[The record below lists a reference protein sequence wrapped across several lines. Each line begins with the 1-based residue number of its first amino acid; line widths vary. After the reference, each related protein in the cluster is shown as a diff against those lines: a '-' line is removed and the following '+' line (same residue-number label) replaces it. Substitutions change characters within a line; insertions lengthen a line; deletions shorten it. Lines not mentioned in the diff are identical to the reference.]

1 MGPTKSNMTNAVIL
15 SGSRAACDT
24 KRRDA
29 GTEEGQKIETGLSG
43 DGESPKTVPF
53 QFILHPT
60 QNLEI
65 AKMKRAV
72 FALICVGW
80 PSMAVTQSTEQAVGS
95 ITQADI
101 YRHIEVMAHD
111 SMRGRDTPSPE
122 LDLTAEYVASEFRRI
137 GLEPGAENN
146 SYIQRYP
153 LTEGRRQLSVAIAG
167 TSGWQPGADVV
178 QRSGGGFEA
187 SGPLVLVTGAGEP
200 SQPTEVEDAIVLV
213 AAEWGGRGLSAP
225 SQQLVSAVQA
235 GNPAVVIIATDLPDR
250 YWGYFSRGQNRS
262 QVTLGSQTEVSTDAP
277 LLLTRLAT
285 AQALL
290 AHTGAEPSWEGQPT
304 FRTLNDLTFDITA
317 SFETSPRSAPNVVGI
332 LEGSDPTLKDEYIVL
347 SAHMDHIGMGTPV
360 DGDSVN
366 NGADDN
372 ASGTAAVI
380 EAAEAFA
387 MMNPGPKRSMIFLA
401 VSGEEKGMWG
411 SAHYSE
417 NPSVPI
423 SQIVA
428 DINTD
433 MIGRNWTDTIV
444 AIGKEYSDLGETLD
458 RVNAEHPELN
468 MAAIDDIWPDERFYY
483 RSDHYSFAEKGVPVL
498 FFFNGT
504 HEDYHGVNDE
514 IEKVDTEKATRIV
527 KLMFYLSLEIAN
539 SPEKPKWKQTG

>member
-1 MGPTKSNMTNAVIL
+1 
-15 SGSRAACDT
+15 
-24 KRRDA
+24 
-29 GTEEGQKIETGLSG
+29 
-43 DGESPKTVPF
+43 
-53 QFILHPT
+53 
-60 QNLEI
+60 
-65 AKMKRAV
+65 
-72 FALICVGW
+72 
-80 PSMAVTQSTEQAVGS
+80 MAVAQSTEQAVNS
-95 ITQADI
+95 ITEADI

-137 GLEPGAENN
+137 GLKPGAEDG

-153 LTEGRRQLSVAIAG
+153 LTEGRRQLSVAISG
-167 TSGWQPGADVV
+167 TSGWQPGDDVV
-178 QRSGGGFEA
+178 QMSGGGFEA
-187 SGPLVLVTGAGEP
+187 SGPLVLVTGSGEP
-200 SQPTEVEDAIVLV
+200 TQPIQVEDAIVLV

-225 SQQLVSAVQA
+225 SQQLVTAVQA
-235 GNPAVVIIATDLPDR
+235 GNPSVVIIATDLSDR
-250 YWGYFSRGQNRS
+250 FWGYFSRGQNRS
-262 QVTLGSQTEVSTDAP
+262 QVTMGSATETPTDAP
-277 LLLTRLAT
+277 TLFTRLAT
-285 AQALL
+285 AQELL
-290 AHTGAEPSWEGQPT
+290 ARVDVEPSWQGEPS
-304 FRTLNDLTFDITA
+304 FRTLSGLNFDITA
-317 SFETSPRSAPNVVGI
+317 SFQTSPRSAPNTVGI
-332 LEGSDPTLKDEYIVL
+332 LEGSDPVLKDEYIVL
-347 SAHMDHIGMGTPV
+347 SAHMDHIGVASNAV
-360 DGDSVN
+360 DGDSIN

-372 ASGTAAVI
+372 ASGTAAII

-468 MAAIDDIWPDERFYY
+468 MAAIDDIWPEERFYY

-514 IEKVDTEKATRIV
+514 IEKVNTEKATRIV

>member
-1 MGPTKSNMTNAVIL
+1 
-15 SGSRAACDT
+15 
-24 KRRDA
+24 
-29 GTEEGQKIETGLSG
+29 
-43 DGESPKTVPF
+43 
-53 QFILHPT
+53 
-60 QNLEI
+60 
-65 AKMKRAV
+65 MKRAV
-72 FALICVGW
+72 FALICVAW
-80 PSMAVTQSTEQAVGS
+80 PFVAAAQSTEQAVSS

-137 GLEPGAENN
+137 GLKPGAEKN

-153 LTEGRRQLSVAIAG
+153 LTEGRRELSVAIRG
-167 TSGWQPGADVV
+167 TSGWQPGTDVV
-178 QRSGGGFEA
+178 QMSGGGFEA
-187 SGPLVLVTGAGEP
+187 SGPLVLVTGSGEP
-200 SQPTEVEDAIVLV
+200 SRPIQVEGAIVLI
-213 AAEWGGRGLSAP
+213 AAQWGGRGLAAR
-225 SQQLVSAVQA
+225 SQQLVTAVQN
-235 GNPAVVIIATDLPDR
+235 GNPAVVIIATDISDR
-250 YWGYFSRGQNRS
+250 FWGYFSRRQQGS
-262 QVTLGSQTEVSTDAP
+262 QVSLGSQTEEPTDPP
-277 LLLTRLAT
+277 LLFTRLAT
-285 AQALL
+285 AETLL
-290 AHTGAEPSWEGQPT
+290 ARHGAELGWEGQPT
-304 FRTLNDLTFDITA
+304 VRRLNELNFTITA

-332 LEGSDPTLKDEYIVL
+332 LEGSDPTLKNEYIVL
-347 SAHMDHIGMGTPV
+347 SAHMDHIGVGAAV
-360 DGDSVN
+360 DGDSIN

-428 DINTD
+428 DVNTD

-444 AIGKEYSDLGETLD
+444 VIGKEYSDLGETLD

-514 IEKVDTEKATRIV
+514 IEKVDTEKAMRIV

-539 SPEKPKWKQTG
+539 SPEKPQWKQTG

>member
-1 MGPTKSNMTNAVIL
+1 
-15 SGSRAACDT
+15 
-24 KRRDA
+24 
-29 GTEEGQKIETGLSG
+29 
-43 DGESPKTVPF
+43 
-53 QFILHPT
+53 
-60 QNLEI
+60 
-65 AKMKRAV
+65 MKRAV
-72 FALICVGW
+72 FALVCLVW
-80 PSMAVTQSTEQAVGS
+80 PSMAVAQSTEQAVNS
-95 ITQADI
+95 ITEADI

-137 GLEPGAENN
+137 GLKPGAEDG

-153 LTEGRRQLSVAIAG
+153 LTEGRRQLSVAISG
-167 TSGWQPGADVV
+167 TSGWQPGDDVV
-178 QRSGGGFEA
+178 QMSGGGFEA
-187 SGPLVLVTGAGEP
+187 SGPLVLVTGSGEP
-200 SQPTEVEDAIVLV
+200 TQPIQVEDAIVLV

-225 SQQLVSAVQA
+225 SQQLVTAVQA
-235 GNPAVVIIATDLPDR
+235 GNPSVVIIATDLSDR
-250 YWGYFSRGQNRS
+250 FWGYFSRGQNRS
-262 QVTLGSQTEVSTDAP
+262 QVTMGSATETPTDAP
-277 LLLTRLAT
+277 TLFTRLAT
-285 AQALL
+285 AQELL
-290 AHTGAEPSWEGQPT
+290 ARVDVEPSWQGEPS
-304 FRTLNDLTFDITA
+304 FRTLSGLNFDITA
-317 SFETSPRSAPNVVGI
+317 SFQTSPRSAPNTVGI
-332 LEGSDPTLKDEYIVL
+332 LEGSDPVLKDEYIVL
-347 SAHMDHIGMGTPV
+347 SAHMDHIGVASNAV
-360 DGDSVN
+360 DGDSIN

-372 ASGTAAVI
+372 ASGTAAII

-468 MAAIDDIWPDERFYY
+468 MAAIDDIWPEERFYY

-514 IEKVDTEKATRIV
+514 IEKVNTEKATRIV

>member
-1 MGPTKSNMTNAVIL
+1 
-15 SGSRAACDT
+15 
-24 KRRDA
+24 
-29 GTEEGQKIETGLSG
+29 
-43 DGESPKTVPF
+43 
-53 QFILHPT
+53 
-60 QNLEI
+60 
-65 AKMKRAV
+65 MKRAL
-72 FALICVGW
+72 FALICVAW
-80 PSMAVTQSTEQAVGS
+80 PSMAVAQSTEQAVNS
-95 ITQADI
+95 ITEADI

-137 GLEPGAENN
+137 GLKPGAEND

-153 LTEGRRQLSVAIAG
+153 LLEGRRQLSVAIAG

-178 QRSGGGFEA
+178 QMSGGGFEA
-187 SGPLVLVTGAGEP
+187 SGPLVLATGAGEP
-200 SQPTEVEDAIVLV
+200 TQPVLLEGAV
-213 AAEWGGRGLSAP
+213 VLIAAEWGGRGLSAP
-225 SQQLVSAVQA
+225 SQQLLAAVQA
-235 GNPAVVIIATDLPDR
+235 ENPAVVIIATDISER
-250 YWGYFSRGQNRS
+250 FWGYFSRGQNRS
-262 QVTLGSQTEVSTDAP
+262 QVTLGSETETSTEAP
-277 LLLTRLAT
+277 MLFTRLAT
-285 AQALL
+285 AQELL
-290 AHTGAEPSWEGQPT
+290 ARVGAEPSWDGEPT
-304 FRTLNDLTFDITA
+304 FRTLSELDFDITA
-317 SFETSPRSAPNVVGI
+317 SFETSPRSAPNTVGI
-332 LEGSDPTLKDEYIVL
+332 LEGSDPVLKDEYIVL
-347 SAHMDHIGMGTPV
+347 SAHMDHVGVGAAV
-360 DGDSVN
+360 DGDSIR

-372 ASGTAAVI
+372 ASGTAAII

-387 MMNPGPKRSMIFLA
+387 MMNPRPKRSIIFLA
-401 VSGEEKGMWG
+401 VSGEEKGLWG
-411 SAHYSE
+411 SAYYSDH
-417 NPSVPI
+417 PSVPI

-428 DINTD
+428 DVNTD

-458 RVNAEHPELN
+458 RVNADHPELN

-483 RSDHYSFAEKGVPVL
+483 RSDHYNFAEKGVPVL

>member
-1 MGPTKSNMTNAVIL
+1 MA
-15 SGSRAACDT
+15 
-24 KRRDA
+24 
-29 GTEEGQKIETGLSG
+29 
-43 DGESPKTVPF
+43 
-53 QFILHPT
+53 
-60 QNLEI
+60 I
-65 AKMKRAV
+65 A
-72 FALICVGW
+72 
-80 PSMAVTQSTEQAVGS
+80 QSTEQAVNS
-95 ITQADI
+95 ITEADI

-137 GLEPGAENN
+137 GLKPGAEDG

-153 LTEGRRQLSVAIAG
+153 LTEGRRQLSVGISG
-167 TSGWQPGADVV
+167 TSGWQPGDDVV
-178 QRSGGGFEA
+178 QMSGGGFEA
-187 SGPLVLVTGAGEP
+187 SGPLVLVTGSGEP
-200 SQPTEVEDAIVLV
+200 TQPIQVEDAIVLV

-225 SQQLVSAVQA
+225 SQQLVTAVQA
-235 GNPAVVIIATDLPDR
+235 GNPSVVIIATDLSDR
-250 YWGYFSRGQNRS
+250 FWGYFSRGQNRS
-262 QVTLGSQTEVSTDAP
+262 QVTMGSATETPTDAP
-277 LLLTRLAT
+277 TLFTRLAT
-285 AQALL
+285 AQELL
-290 AHTGAEPSWEGQPT
+290 TRVDVEPSWEGRPT
-304 FRTLNDLTFDITA
+304 IRTLSDLNFDITA
-317 SFETSPRSAPNVVGI
+317 SFETSPRSAPNTVGI
-332 LEGSDPTLKDEYIVL
+332 LEGSDPVLKDEYIVL
-347 SAHMDHIGMGTPV
+347 SAHMDHIGVASNAV
-360 DGDSVN
+360 DGDSIN

-372 ASGTAAVI
+372 ASGTAAII

-468 MAAIDDIWPDERFYY
+468 MAAIDDIWPEERFYY

-514 IEKVDTEKATRIV
+514 IEKVNTEKATRIV